1 MKKLALLIFVLAVPV
16 FAWSQDQRGT
26 IQYKEKVKLEFK
38 IEGPMSEA
46 LKDMPKERSS
56 WKVLYF
62 SPELTLYKKSDKENE
77 NSETSMMQSGA
88 NVSIKMT
95 EPDNR
100 YFVDLKKK
108 KTIEQREFMT
118 RKFLISGELPGNNW
132 KITGEQAEILEYP
145 CMEAT
150 KTDTSGIITRAWF
163 TPAINIPAGPA
174 NYCNLPGMVLK
185 VDIDNGKR
193 IIEATNISFEDP
205 GDDVFEKPGKGKKV
219 NREEFDRIVAE
230 KMEEMGAQ
238 GTTKGAAVFIKV
250 KK

>member
-1 MKKLALLIFVLAVPV
+1 MKKLALLIIVLAAPLVT
-16 FAWSQDQRGT
+16 WSQDQRGM
-26 IQYKEKVKLEFK
+26 IQYEEKVKLEFR

-62 SPELTLYKKSDKENE
+62 SPELTLYKKSDTESE
-77 NSETSMMQSGA
+77 DSETTMMQSGA

-118 RKFLISGELPGNNW
+118 RKFLISGDLPKNNW
-132 KITGEQAEILEYP
+132 KITGEQSEIMGYP

-163 TPAINIPAGPA
+163 TPAINIPAGPSD
-174 NYCNLPGMVLK
+174 YCNLPGMVLK

-193 IIEATNISFEDP
+193 IIEATNISMDDP
-205 GDDVFEKPGKGKKV
+205 GDEVFEKPRKGKKV
-219 NREEFDRIVAE
+219 NKEEFDRIVAE
-230 KMEEMGAQ
+230 KMEEMGTQ
-238 GTTKGAAVFIKV
+238 GTTKGGAVFIRV

>member
-1 MKKLALLIFVLAVPV
+1 MKKLVLLIIVLAVPV
-16 FAWSQDQRGT
+16 VIWSQDQRGT
-26 IQYKEKVKLEFK
+26 IQYEEKVKLEFK

-56 WKVLYF
+56 WKILYF
-62 SPELTLYKKSDKENE
+62 SPELTLYKKSDKESE
-77 NSETSMMQSGA
+77 DSETTMMQSGA

-100 YFVDLKKK
+100 YFVDLKKE

-118 RKFLISGELPGNNW
+118 RKFLISGDLPVNNW
-132 KITGEQAEILEYP
+132 KITGEQAEILGYP

-163 TPAINIPAGPA
+163 TPAINISAGPS

-193 IIEATNISFEDP
+193 IIEATNISMDDP
-205 GDDVFEKPGKGKKV
+205 GDDVFEKPRKGKKV
-219 NREEFDRIVAE
+219 NKEEFDRIVAE

-250 KK
+250 RK

>member
-16 FAWSQDQRGT
+16 VIWSQDQRGT

-77 NSETSMMQSGA
+77 DSETSMMQSGA

-95 EPDNR
+95 QPDNR